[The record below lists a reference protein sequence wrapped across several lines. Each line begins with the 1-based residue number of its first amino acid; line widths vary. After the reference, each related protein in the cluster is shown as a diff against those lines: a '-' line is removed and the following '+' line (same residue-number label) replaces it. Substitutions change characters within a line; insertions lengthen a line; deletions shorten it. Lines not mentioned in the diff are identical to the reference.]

1 MTIAMEPEMR
11 CHWLL
16 LGGEAI
22 LIPGCYGAMTGSVA
36 ACICSYG
43 DSELVVADQ
52 RAQKLLE
59 HNRGIP
65 GAAEA
70 LALLAGVDGRTALSV
85 LLRPLDAAL
94 RPARAEHEVAL
105 TRWRAD
111 RTSSPAA
118 RSDAY
123 HALVEPP
130 WRVIGQIERL
140 AERLRELA
148 TEPRGTVAQRARR
161 HPETPSPELLRLLA
175 EASR

>member
-1 MTIAMEPEMR
+1 MMSQATPGMR
-11 CHWLL
+11 CHWLRLDSGL
-16 LGGEAI
+16 L
-22 LIPGCYGAMTGSVA
+22 LIPGCYSAMFGGEADCV
-36 ACICSYG
+36 CSY
-43 DSELVVADQ
+43 DEDELVVAVHCAAGRLALALDV
-52 RAQKLLE
+52 
-59 HNRGIP
+59 P

-70 LALLAGVDGRTALSV
+70 LALVRDAEDRIRLPV
-85 LLRPLDAAL
+85 LLRPLRTAL
-94 RPARAEHEVAL
+94 GRTRAEHEVAL

-140 AERLRELA
+140 AERLRDLA
-148 TEPRGTVAQRARR
+148 IEPRGTVAQRARR

-175 EASR
+175 EATP

>member
-1 MTIAMEPEMR
+1 MMTQATPAMR
-11 CHWLL
+11 CHWLRLDGGL
-16 LGGEAI
+16 L
-22 LIPGCYGAMTGSVA
+22 LIPGCYSAMLGDEADCV
-36 ACICSYG
+36 CSYEE
-43 DSELVVADQ
+43 DELVVPVQ
-52 RAQKLLE
+52 RAVKCLAVALDV
-59 HNRGIP
+59 P

-70 LALLAGVDGRTALSV
+70 LALVGDAEDHIRLSA
-85 LLRPLDAAL
+85 LLRPLRAAL
-94 RPARAEHEVAL
+94 SRARAEHEVAL

-130 WRVIGQIERL
+130 WRIIGQIERL